1 MTAAAAFCTPYTA
14 RYMAYQELSLSSW
27 LCFALF
33 TSTPAGPVVDP
44 GILCCVRWQFPLRSR
59 NANLQGPSLDG
70 PRIATR
76 GGADP
81 LSTHERRWIC
91 GGVLCLRLMGRP
103 SSV

>member
-1 MTAAAAFCTPYTA
+1 MTGSVLHSVHSKVALPGTVSLLAVFCIVYLNTGRP
-14 RYMAYQELSLSSW
+14 S
-27 LCFALF
+27 
-33 TSTPAGPVVDP
+33 TSGP
-44 GILCCVRWQFPLRSR
+44 GILYCVRWQFLLRSR
-59 NANLQGPSLDG
+59 NANLQGPSLAG